1 MVLVNKN
8 KIRKRISDLKAEI
21 KTLEQKLINESKD
34 KPHNEDEDPI
44 FLENGPKFLEL
55 IPVIVFIINKAGV
68 VENLYTD
75 ELEKLS
81 YPYDKIVGSKIED
94 VLPEKI
100 AKSIYEGIKSVFSS
114 EEIYIYNYSLEI
126 NNRLEYFESRIIPH
140 NNESVIV
147 IEKCIT
153 DLVCVKDN
161 ALRERDFLYKVLDNS
176 AVGVAEIGV
185 DGSVIF
191 VNKELKRILGIN
203 TVRCPMCDNIIKGK
217 WDSFDEMLA
226 DLRMIKNKKIS
237 YVANIKND
245 KNKSLDLDIRIILI
259 DNDISNK
266 EEMFFHVRDVTNYI
280 EVQNKLGDSLARL
293 DEIQEISRISYW
305 QYDIVKD
312 VISGYDKFMNYFSGV
327 SIGNE
332 ISSSEF
338 LSIVYLEDRNKM
350 KYFLENLYTIKQA
363 LCEQFR
369 IVVGNEIYW
378 VEFRSQLSKGKDKDK
393 CDIVYG
399 SIQDITLQKEQE
411 EELYKNKKFQE
422 TLMEKIPVAVYV
434 KDALTRKYSIW
445 NRAAEAL
452 FEISKE
458 DVLGKVDNVFPNRNI
473 EIINKKDNLTLES
486 GISIEFIE
494 EEYKV
499 GNNVKYINSVQ
510 VPVSVHGEVQAIL
523 GISIDMTG
531 KKLVEKQMIEAR
543 NQAEKSDK
551 LKSSFLANMSH
562 EIRNPMNTI
571 VGFSKILIEDE
582 NLSKV
587 DKEEFI
593 GLIND
598 NAQQLLVLISDI
610 IDIAKIENN
619 KLKIFKHKFNLNKCL
634 NGLYPTFKHQL
645 KAEGKN
651 SVDLKMS
658 VSLLDDDCDIET
670 DERRFIQILN
680 NLVSNA
686 IRFTSEGEIE
696 FGYVQDTPFELK
708 FYVRDTGVGINKSDI
723 ESIFSEFRQ
732 VGDLNTSNGGKGLGL
747 SISKQLVQ
755 YLGGSIWVESEFGV
769 GSTFYFTLKRSS
781 KQKKE
786 IVSSEVKLLQIK
798 DSVIDWSDRKILV
811 VDDSPDIL
819 SFVSILLRKTKVQIC
834 TAVNGQ
840 DALDVMKEIDG
851 KVDAV
856 LMDIQMPVMNGID
869 AMNAIKVIWPNVSV
883 FAQTAF
889 ALERDE
895 AKFLAQGFDDYV
907 SKPINKKSLIGKLSV
922 AFENNK

>member
-1 MVLVNKN
+1 MDTTVKTFKHLGDMPKLGGDLVNMKYKHKPVAYTVKAFAQKYSKGNFILTVEGHALAIKN
-8 KIRKRISDLKAEI
+8 
-21 KTLEQKLINESKD
+21 
-34 KPHNEDEDPI
+34 
-44 FLENGPKFLEL
+44 
-55 IPVIVFIINKAGV
+55 GV
-68 VENLYTD
+68 VVDLYTD
-75 ELEKLS
+75 KLEKLL
-81 YPYDKIVGSKIED
+81 YLNDKILESKIED

-100 AKSIYEGIKSVFSS
+100 VKITYEGIKSVFSS
-114 EEIYIYNYSLEI
+114 GEIYIYNYSLKI
-126 NNRLEYFESRIIPH
+126 NNSLEYFESRIVPH
-140 NNESVIV
+140 NSESVI
-147 IEKCIT
+147 IIKKCIT
-153 DLVCVKDN
+153 DLVCVRDN
-161 ALRERDFLYKVLDNS
+161 AVKERAYLYKVLDNS
-176 AVGVAEIGV
+176 TVGVAEISD
-185 DGSVIF
+185 DGRVIF
-191 VNKELKRILGIN
+191 INKELKRILGIDAVID
-203 TVRCPMCDNIIKGK
+203 TARCPICDNIIKEK

-226 DLRMIKNKKIS
+226 DLRLIEIKEIS
-237 YVANIKND
+237 YVANIKNN
-245 KNKSLDLDIRIILI
+245 KNEYLDLNIRIMLI

-266 EEMFFHVRDVTNYI
+266 EEMFFYVKDVTNYI
-280 EVQNKLGDSLARL
+280 EVQNKLGDSLTRL

-312 VISGYDKFMNYFSGV
+312 VISGYDKFMNYFPNV

-338 LSIVYLEDRNKM
+338 LNIIYSEDRNKLN
-350 KYFLENLYTIKQA
+350 YFFENLTFIKRT
-363 LCEQFR
+363 LREQFR
-369 IVVGNEIYW
+369 IVVGNKICW
-378 VEFRSQLSKGKDKDK
+378 VEFRSQLCKGKDKDK
-393 CDIVYG
+393 CDRVYG
-399 SIQDITLQKEQE
+399 SIQDITLQKNQE
-411 EELYKNKKFQE
+411 AELYENKKFQE

-445 NRAAEAL
+445 NRAAEEL
-452 FEISKE
+452 FEICKE
-458 DVLGKVDNVFPNRNI
+458 DVLGKVDTVFKNRNA
-473 EIINKKDNLTLES
+473 EIINKRDDLTLES
-486 GISIEFIE
+486 GISLEFFD
-494 EEYKV
+494 EEYYI

-523 GISIDMTG
+523 GISIDMTE

-562 EIRNPMNTI
+562 EIRNPMNAI

-593 GLIND
+593 GLINA

-610 IDIAKIENN
+610 IDIAKIESN
-619 KLKIFKHKFNLNKCL
+619 KLKIFKNKFNLNKCL
-634 NGLYPTFKHQL
+634 NSLYPTYKHQM
-645 KAEGKN
+645 KTEDKN

-658 VSLLDDDCDIET
+658 VSLLDDNCDIET
-670 DERRFIQILN
+670 DEQRLIQILN

-696 FGYVQDTPFELK
+696 FGYVQDSPFELK
-708 FYVRDTGVGINKSDI
+708 FYVRDTGSGINKSDI
-723 ESIFSEFRQ
+723 ESIFSEFHQ
-732 VGDLNTSNGGKGLGL
+732 VGDVNARKGGKGLGL

-755 YLGGSIWVESEFGV
+755 YLGGSIWVESEYGV
-769 GSTFYFTLKRSS
+769 GSTFYFTLPQSS
-781 KQKKE
+781 ITKKK
-786 IVSSEVKLLQIK
+786 IVSREVKLLQRK
-798 DSVIDWSDRKILV
+798 DNVFDWSDRKILV

-819 SFVSILLRKTKVQIC
+819 SFVSILLRKTKVQMC

-856 LMDIQMPVMNGID
+856 LMDIQMPVMNGVD
-869 AMNAIKVIWPNVSV
+869 SMNAIKGMWPNVSV

-895 AKFLAQGFDDYV
+895 AKFLAEGFDDYV
-907 SKPINKKSLIGKLSV
+907 SKPINKKSLIEKLSV
-922 AFENNK
+922 VFENNK